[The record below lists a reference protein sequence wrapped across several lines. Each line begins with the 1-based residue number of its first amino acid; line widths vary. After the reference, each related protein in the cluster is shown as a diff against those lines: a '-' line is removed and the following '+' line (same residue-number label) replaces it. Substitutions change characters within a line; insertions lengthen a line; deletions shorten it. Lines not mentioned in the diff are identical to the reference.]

1 MGLLW
6 SDPVIPDSV
15 AAARYLARWIEE
27 DEDNDVVPFRSRYD
41 EIRARYA
48 SRKDGRQAIAIWII
62 SVVMATEM
70 QA

>member
-27 DEDNDVVPFRSRYD
+27 DEDDDVVSFRSRYD

-48 SRKDGRQAIAIWII
+48 ADNSQIIAIWII
-62 SVVMATEM
+62 SVAMATEM